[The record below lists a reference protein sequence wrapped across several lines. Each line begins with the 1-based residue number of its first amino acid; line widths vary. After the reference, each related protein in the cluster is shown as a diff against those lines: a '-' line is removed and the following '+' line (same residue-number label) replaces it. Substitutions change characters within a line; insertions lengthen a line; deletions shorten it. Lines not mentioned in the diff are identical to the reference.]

1 MKKFLIAAIA
11 ASVLVTPA
19 VAAPQRDYQGN
30 GQGNNRTIVVKQTD
44 RGPNRTVVTRKVV
57 RNDRNV
63 RYQPQRAQSRHWAK
77 GQKFDRRYAQNYR
90 TVNYRQHHLNAPPR
104 GYQWVQSGN
113 DAVLVGIASG
123 LIGAVIGGILR

>member
-44 RGPNRTVVTRKVV
+44 RGPHRTVVTKQVV
-57 RNDRNV
+57 RNDR
-63 RYQPQRAQSRHWAK
+63 YQPQRIQQRKWAK